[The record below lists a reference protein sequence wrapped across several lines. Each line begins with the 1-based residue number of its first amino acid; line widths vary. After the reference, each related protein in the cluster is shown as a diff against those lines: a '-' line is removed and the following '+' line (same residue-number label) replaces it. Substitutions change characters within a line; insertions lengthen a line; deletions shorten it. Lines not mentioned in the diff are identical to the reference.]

1 MENPDQNDVATAV
14 KADGHLLE
22 TIEAFLLSRRV
33 GNCTERTL
41 ATYKDDL
48 LRFARTDGMSLGCT
62 SPVVQGY
69 LTSLRDQIKP
79 ITAHQH
85 FRVLRTF
92 FGWCVETGLIG
103 KNPMRGLTV
112 KVPKSLPRV
121 PEDEEVSRLLGACP
135 DTFEGR
141 RNKALASLLA
151 DSGLRI
157 SEALRLRIEDVN
169 FSTRTLAVKGGKGQK
184 DGVGFFGA
192 ETAQVLR
199 AWVQSRRDA
208 HPEDFVFVDRE
219 GLPLSR
225 NHGCRILHR
234 LSLKANITRK
244 IGPHALRHYAATS
257 ILKQTGDLELVRQV
271 LRHESLAMALR
282 YAHLA
287 KPDVSRKFRRASP
300 LDNLRAGR

>member
-1 MENPDQNDVATAV
+1 MENPDRNGAPTVL

-22 TIEAFLLSRRV
+22 IIEAFLLSRRV

-41 ATYKDDL
+41 ATYRDDL
-48 LRFARTDGMSLGCT
+48 LRFAQTEGTFLACP
-62 SPVVQGY
+62 PVAVQAY
-69 LTSLRDQIKP
+69 LTHLRDQMKP
-79 ITAHQH
+79 ITVHQH

-121 PEDEEVSRLLGACP
+121 PEDEEISRLPSVCP
-135 DTFEGR
+135 DAFEGR
-141 RNKALASLLA
+141 RNKALVSLLA

-184 DGVGFFGA
+184 DRVGFFGA

-199 AWVQSRRDA
+199 AWIRSRRDA
-208 HPEDFVFVDRE
+208 H
-219 GLPLSR
+219 
-225 NHGCRILHR
+225 
-234 LSLKANITRK
+234 
-244 IGPHALRHYAATS
+244 
-257 ILKQTGDLELVRQV
+257 LE
-271 LRHESLAMALR
+271 
-282 YAHLA
+282 
-287 KPDVSRKFRRASP
+287 PRR
-300 LDNLRAGR
+300 